1 MAYIE
6 VDIDVDDFYED
17 LSSRDKE
24 DLINLLK
31 DEGLL
36 ESKHLVE
43 TFDEDEAE
51 DEFEGSPTDYEWYA
65 MINKINQ
72 SRYQL
77 TDEQEQLL
85 TNLAKSL

>member
-6 VDIDVDDFYED
+6 VDIDVDDFYEV

-31 DEGLL
+31 DDGLL
-36 ESKHLVE
+36 ESKRLVK
-43 TFDEDEAE
+43 TLDEDV
-51 DEFEGSPTDYEWYA
+51 DEYEGSPVDHEWYA